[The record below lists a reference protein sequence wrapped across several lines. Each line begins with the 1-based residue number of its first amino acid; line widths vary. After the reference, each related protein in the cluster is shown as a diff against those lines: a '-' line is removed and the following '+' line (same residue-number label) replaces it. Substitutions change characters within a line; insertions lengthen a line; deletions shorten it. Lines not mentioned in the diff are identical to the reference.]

1 MGSVNE
7 LTETLNRMVIEY
19 HGTPELVLWYSF
31 PMTVGRAKVRF
42 IHRFHFTR
50 NRRDCWGYVQGACP
64 PDVKRLVWEH
74 EKDEMI
80 HDWRFGGDHYTTSL
94 RKAMKVTGL
103 SEEEIFNAELI
114 PGCKAA
120 LHAWLELA
128 KYSPWLKAFTAST
141 ILERSNNPRLVKGI
155 GGAAR
160 SSQRYTKELKELLAD
175 IPGQDVHDYADED
188 HSDMMEGVYH
198 QYAATAEA
206 QLQVLEGAKDSLDF
220 ERAFVGS
227 LAMVLEKIND

>member
-1 MGSVNE
+1 MAIVKE
-7 LTETLNRMVIEY
+7 LRERLDRMVIEY
-19 HGTPELVLWYSF
+19 HGTPELVLWYSL
-31 PMTVGRAKVRF
+31 PMTVTRAKVRF
-42 IHRFHFTR
+42 IQRFHFTR

-64 PDVKRLVWEH
+64 PDVKRLIWKH
-74 EKDEMI
+74 EGEEMI
-80 HDWRFGGDHYTTSL
+80 CDPRFGGDHLSASL
-94 RKAMKVTGL
+94 QKAMKVTGL
-103 SEEEIFNAELI
+103 AEEEILNAELI

-128 KYSPWLKAFTAST
+128 KSSPWLKAFTAST

-188 HSDMMEGVYH
+188 HSDMMEEVFDK
-198 QYAATAEA
+198 YATTEEA
-206 QLQVLEGAKDSLDF
+206 QLQILEGAKDSLDF
-220 ERAFVGS
+220 QRAFVGS
-227 LAMVLEKIND
+227 LATVLEKINE